1 MLVAFVEVTEAWRIL
16 EQNLGLLLLYS
27 ILSQWCGFTGVSLPL
42 RETLSN
48 VTQDHQHLTF

>member
-27 ILSQWCGFTGVSLPL
+27 ILSQWCGFTEVSLPL